1 MHASWGSGKGKL
13 EQWTLLARA
22 RAMDTTG
29 YVAAVDQAYPGDD
42 VAAVGPTG
50 VGGSVVTSPLGEVV
64 AAAGSDQQLLVSDL
78 DLTAVEKA
86 RETVAVLRN
95 RTEFSSSVGH
105 NR

>member
-1 MHASWGSGKGKL
+1 
-13 EQWTLLARA
+13 
-22 RAMDTTG
+22 MDTTG

-42 VAAVGPTG
+42 IAAVGPTG
-50 VGGSVVTSPLGEVV
+50 VGGSMVASPLGEVV
-64 AAAGSDQQLLVSDL
+64 ASAGSDQQLLVSDL